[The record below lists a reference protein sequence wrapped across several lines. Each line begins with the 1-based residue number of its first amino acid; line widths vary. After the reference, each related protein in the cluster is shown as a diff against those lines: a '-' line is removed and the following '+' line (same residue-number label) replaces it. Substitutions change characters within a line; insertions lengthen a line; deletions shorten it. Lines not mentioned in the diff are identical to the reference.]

1 MTAARAAANPTAV
14 FDVAIIGAG
23 PAGQKAAI
31 QFAKAGRRTL
41 VIERGAGVGGECVQR
56 GTIPSKTL
64 REAAVYLS
72 GLRHRSEGVIDHEIR
87 PDLKVATLMRRQEA
101 VRRAHETFMG
111 EQLER
116 NGVSLWRARARF
128 LSAFELEATQVDG
141 RRRTVSAETIVIAT
155 GSRPRTPPNVPVDHE
170 AILDSDSML
179 SLIYLPASLTVLG
192 GGVIACEFA
201 SVFSA
206 LDVRVTMIDK
216 ADRPLGFLDPEITS
230 VYLGDLERRGGRYL
244 SRRTIESVATDAEGR
259 VVTTLAG
266 GETVR
271 SDKLLCALGRVAQV
285 SGLDLETAGL
295 GTTANGLIEVDEHY
309 RTAVTHI
316 YAVGDVIGPPSL
328 AATAME
334 QGRTAARHALGLPM
348 DARPAATPVGIY
360 TIPELASVG
369 LGERQAV
376 ESGVRVAVGRARFS
390 ELARGQIN
398 GAVNGLL
405 KLVADADSG
414 HLLGAHIAGE
424 GATELIHVAQIA
436 LAAGLPTSAFIDNL
450 FNFPTLAEAYRVAA
464 LDIEGQRRAAL
475 PKAA

>member
-1 MTAARAAANPTAV
+1 V
-14 FDVAIIGAG
+14 FA
-23 PAGQKAAI
+23 
-31 QFAKAGRRTL
+31 
-41 VIERGAGVGGECVQR
+41 
-56 GTIPSKTL
+56 
-64 REAAVYLS
+64 
-72 GLRHRSEGVIDHEIR
+72 
-87 PDLKVATLMRRQEA
+87 
-101 VRRAHETFMG
+101 
-111 EQLER
+111 
-116 NGVSLWRARARF
+116 
-128 LSAFELEATQVDG
+128 
-141 RRRTVSAETIVIAT
+141 
-155 GSRPRTPPNVPVDHE
+155 
-170 AILDSDSML
+170 
-179 SLIYLPASLTVLG
+179 
-192 GGVIACEFA
+192 
-201 SVFSA
+201 A

-216 ADRPLGFLDPEITS
+216 ADRPLGFLDPEITA

-244 SRRTIESVATDAEGR
+244 SRRTIESVTTDDEGR
-259 VVTTLAG
+259 AVATLAG

-285 SGLDLETAGL
+285 GGLGLEAAGL
-295 GTTANGLIEVDEHY
+295 ATTANGLIEVDEHY

-334 QGRTAARHALGLPM
+334 QGRSAARHALGLPR

-369 LGERQAV
+369 LGERQAA
-376 ESGVRVAVGRARFS
+376 EAGARVSVGRARFS

-405 KLVADADSG
+405 KLVADADSDR
-414 HLLGAHIAGE
+414 LLGAHIAGE

-436 LAAGLPTSAFIDNL
+436 IAAGLPTSAFIDNL

-475 PKAA
+475 PRAA